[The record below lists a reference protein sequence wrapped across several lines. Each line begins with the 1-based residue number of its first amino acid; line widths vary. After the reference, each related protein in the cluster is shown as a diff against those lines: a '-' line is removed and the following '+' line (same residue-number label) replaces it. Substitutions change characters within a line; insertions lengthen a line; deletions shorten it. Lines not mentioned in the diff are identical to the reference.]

1 MSVIDSNLNL
11 CQVLLANLLL
21 VTYFCHIRSICFN
34 AFSENTTA
42 KRLEVKSCPPFIPK
56 WSGQQKQ
63 MSHTPVRWHGA
74 SKIRDHISK
83 ETNHS
88 SISSAMVMSSYD
100 SEILEKDVKQP
111 VKYTA
116 YGFCCYDLLVTIKII
131 LILALH

>member
-1 MSVIDSNLNL
+1 MTSAFG
-11 CQVLLANLLL
+11 QF
-21 VTYFCHIRSICFN
+21 VTCHIRLLHQIICFY
-34 AFSENTTA
+34 AISEKKPTA

-63 MSHTPVRWHGA
+63 MSHTPVRRRGA
-74 SKIRDHISK
+74 SKIIDHISK

-88 SISSAMVMSSYD
+88 SISSEMVMSSYD
-100 SEILEKDVKQP
+100 SEVLEKDVKQP

-131 LILALH
+131 